1 VPRVKPRAR
10 AELAVAEIDGEA
22 VVSDP
27 VPGQL
32 HYLNHSAALV
42 FGLCDGRT
50 TIAEMAEA
58 IGDAYEMDVR
68 ELDGQIRPLLRQLKD
83 AGLLEGKAAEQIVLD
98 ARKRKAALKKLRRIP
113 VPKDT

>member
-10 AELAVAEIDGEA
+10 AELAVAELDGEA
-22 VVSDP
+22 VVYDLIP
-27 VPGQL
+27 RDL
-32 HYLNHSAALV
+32 HYLNHSAALI

-58 IGDAYEMDVR
+58 IGEAYEMDPR
-68 ELDGQIRPLLRQLKD
+68 ELDNQIRTLLAQLREF
-83 AGLLEGKAAEQIVLD
+83 GLIEGKTAERILREAEEQNS
-98 ARKRKAALKKLRRIP
+98 ALEQLRRIP